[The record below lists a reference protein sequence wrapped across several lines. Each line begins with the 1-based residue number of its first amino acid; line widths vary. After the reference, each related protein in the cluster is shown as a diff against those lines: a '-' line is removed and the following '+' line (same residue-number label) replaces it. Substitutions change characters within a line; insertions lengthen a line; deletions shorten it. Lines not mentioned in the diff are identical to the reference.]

1 MQKFKLNSFNLLIM
15 NKYGLLFF
23 FTGMLSVASYSFGQ
37 NPLITNQFTADP
49 TARVFEGKL
58 YIYPSHDVHCA
69 EGQGFIGFCMPDY
82 HVFSSEN
89 LTDWKDHGIVLS
101 QNSVPWVEP
110 DSYRMWAPD
119 CVLKNGKYYY
129 YFPAW
134 AREKINGQGKR
145 IGVAIADNPGGPFIP
160 EPNFM
165 VGISGIDPNVFIGT
179 DGKAYIYWADN
190 RVIYGAMLSD
200 NMLALKTVPV
210 PITINGIGR
219 NKFIEGPFVFERNGR
234 YYLTFPYIPE
244 TTEQLV
250 YSIGTSPLGP
260 FEYKGVIMKESPVK
274 CYTNHQSIVEF
285 KGQTYLFYHHNDLS
299 PKFDKNRSIKADS
312 LFFNS
317 DGTIQEI
324 IPSLRGVGISNAE
337 SKIQIDRYSAKSEKG
352 VAVEFVDTLTTFKGW
367 KASLNQMD
375 SWVRYN
381 KVDFSNRL
389 LKKVVINAKSIAGS
403 DFEIRMNSVTGPL
416 LAAVKLQKSNEW
428 KLTSAKLKKYQ
439 AGIYDLYLVAG
450 NSTSTEIDWISF
462 E

>member
-1 MQKFKLNSFNLLIM
+1 M

-23 FTGMLSVASYSFGQ
+23 LTGILSAATYSFGQ

-49 TARVFEGKL
+49 TARVFKGKL
-58 YIYPSHDVHCA
+58 YIYPSHDVPCA

-89 LTDWKDHGIVLS
+89 LTDWKDHGIVLT
-101 QNSVPWVEP
+101 QNAVPWAEP

-119 CVLKNGKYYY
+119 CVFKNGKYYY
-129 YFPAW
+129 FFPAW

-145 IGVAIADNPGGPFIP
+145 IGVAVADNPGGPFIP
-160 EPNFM
+160 EPNFLVGM
-165 VGISGIDPNVFIGT
+165 VGIDPNIFIGS

-190 RVIYGAMLSD
+190 RVIYGALLSD
-200 NMLALKTVPV
+200 NMLELASVPV
-210 PITINGIGR
+210 PITINGIGK
-219 NKFIEGPFVFERNGR
+219 NKFIEGPFVFERNGK

-250 YSIGTSPLGP
+250 YSIGNNPLGP

-274 CYTNHQSIVEF
+274 CYTNHQSIVDY
-285 KGQTYLFYHHNDLS
+285 KGQSYLFYHHNDLS

-324 IPSLRGVGISNAE
+324 TPSLRGVGISNAE
-337 SKIQIDRYSAKSEKG
+337 SKIQVDRYSAISEQG
-352 VAVEFVDTLTTFKGW
+352 VSVAFINPLSTFEGW
-367 KASLNQMD
+367 KVSINQMD
-375 SWVRYN
+375 AWVRYN
-381 KVDFSNRL
+381 KVDFTNKT
-389 LKKVVINAKSIAGS
+389 LKKVSVNAKSTSGS
-403 DFEIRMNSVTGPL
+403 CFEIRLNSINGPL
-416 LAAVKLQKSNEW
+416 LSVIKLEKEEEW
-428 KLTSAKLKKYQ
+428 ILSQSKIKKYQ
-439 AGIYDLYLVAG
+439 PGIFDLFLVAK
-450 NSTSTEIDWISF
+450 SQTLIEIDWIKF